1 MFVCIYWIN
10 ISIWATVHQPLPLP
24 NINLNLLSIDS
35 CWVRGGVVGQLPRY

>member
-24 NINLNLLSIDS
+24 NINLNLLSIDC
-35 CWVRGGVVGQLPRY
+35 CWVRGRVVGQLPRY

>member
-24 NINLNLLSIDS
+24 NINLNLLSIDC